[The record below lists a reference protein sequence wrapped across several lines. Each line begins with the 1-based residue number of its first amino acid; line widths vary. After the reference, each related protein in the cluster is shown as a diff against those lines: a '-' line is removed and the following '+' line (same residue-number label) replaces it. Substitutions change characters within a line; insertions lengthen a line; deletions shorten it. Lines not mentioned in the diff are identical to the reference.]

1 MHFLLPNKKRSWE
14 QLKSTPNLF
23 SALFGTLAV
32 LQLLFLL
39 WLNLTQLP
47 YHLGYDASCDYL
59 RAYEMYRQGTLFP
72 ENWHDTTTSH
82 LDAPGPLAALL
93 LHIVPNL
100 FTAFGLANCV
110 FLLGMVGFF
119 WLILRELN
127 VSLWASFL
135 GISLLLCPNYVIVAN
150 SNDLGYAACL
160 LTSMQSYSGKF
171 VLAFCFLWLWLVF
184 ANRKKWKAYHT
195 GALVFCIFGCFVTG
209 LSSGYFLAAYLL
221 LPTLAVSFA
230 LWLMREDHRWLLGP
244 HTALTLGSL
253 AAVAAGKLFA
263 EHVIG
268 FVSKDSSMAL
278 IPLSE
283 LADNL
288 LAALEGWFSLSAA
301 LPPNDWTTV
310 FSSKGLLYLLGAVV
324 TIFLLGAL
332 AVGCL
337 QLMHTIRRTCAGE
350 SVSISSGVVL
360 LTITMLTNLLMLGLL
375 NTRYGSSTYEDRYL
389 IMVYC
394 LSILL
399 LAHLLSEG
407 GLHLWIFRAMTVVLL
422 LCLTIRTAASDIAYT
437 NTKINTSLMDAI
449 TATADALPSPVVFTC
464 TETDEYN
471 LMLRNMRCYDLAHV
485 YKPIKS
491 GVGDAVT
498 LHERYQG
505 EADAA
510 SIPWRIHFPH
520 WGDYSYYDTAEEYSG
535 PIVLIAEPLCFE
547 ALPTSLQE
555 EFTFY
560 SALNDDL
567 AVYTCAIN
575 VLGV

>member
-119 WLILRELN
+119 WLIMQELKIPR
-127 VSLWASFL
+127 WASFL
-135 GISLLLCPNYVIVAN
+135 GVSLLLSPNFVTVIN
-150 SNDLGYAACL
+150 SNDLGYASCL

-310 FSSKGLLYLLGAVV
+310 FSSNGFLYLLGSVV
-324 TIFLLGAL
+324 AIILLGAL
-332 AVGCL
+332 GISCL
-337 QLMHTIRRTCAGE
+337 QLLRSLCRPSARDMAF
-350 SVSISSGVVL
+350 VSPGAVL
-360 LTITMLTNLLMLGLL
+360 LSITVLTNLLMLGLL
-375 NTRYGSSTYEDRYL
+375 NTRYGNSTYEDRYL

-394 LSILL
+394 LSMLL
-399 LAHLLSEG
+399 LAHLLKES
-407 GLHLWIFRAMTVVLL
+407 GLQRWIFRAVAGILF
-422 LCLTIRTAASDIAYT
+422 LCLTVRTVTADIAYT
-437 NTKINTSLMDAI
+437 NTKINIPLMDAV
-449 TATADALPSPVVFTC
+449 TATVDTLPSPVIFTC
-464 TETDEYN
+464 TETDQYI
-471 LMLRNMRCYDLAHV
+471 LMFRNMRCYDVAHV
-485 YKPIKS
+485 YKPIKA
-491 GVGDAVT
+491 GPDDAVT
-498 LHERYQG
+498 LNKRYQS
-505 EADAA
+505 EADASGIA
-510 SIPWRIHFPH
+510 WKNGFHH
-520 WGDYSYYDTAEEYSG
+520 WGDYTYYDTAEEYSG